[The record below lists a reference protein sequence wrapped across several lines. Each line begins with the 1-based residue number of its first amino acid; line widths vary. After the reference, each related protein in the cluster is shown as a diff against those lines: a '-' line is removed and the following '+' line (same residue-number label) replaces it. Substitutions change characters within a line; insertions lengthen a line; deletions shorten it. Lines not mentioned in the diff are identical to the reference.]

1 MTPDSL
7 RAEMRASV
15 PAPFDPDRVAD
26 RLIARGMHLREAPKP
41 DADYHDT
48 LPTVASIDSMAPH
61 APVTTS
67 ERDEAALGGNR
78 YTLPDLIG
86 AGVCMFL
93 LGITLAA
100 GGVL

>member
-1 MTPDSL
+1 MNPDAL

-15 PAPFDPDRVAD
+15 PAPFNPDRVAD
-26 RLIARGMHLREAPKP
+26 RLIARGLHLRSAPKP
-41 DADYHDT
+41 DADYYDT

-78 YTLPDLIG
+78 FNVGDRK
-86 AGVCMFL
+86 
-93 LGITLAA
+93 
-100 GGVL
+100 